1 MTHFKKPSLY
11 KDVPYTATNSSTMS
25 NGEVKRWY
33 VYSSEDGALY
43 AVSKNQRGF
52 VPDASTIEV
61 MPVEDHE
68 RIVAEKDAEIARL
81 IQEVANRN
89 QYKLNQ
95 EALDNVHKVYE
106 EQLAEARQLISSL
119 LSGVE
124 FYSSGEFPWSSD
136 SEHDNGS
143 FADYILEQNKDV
155 LKNFGKTI

>member
-1 MTHFKKPSLY
+1 
-11 KDVPYTATNSSTMS
+11 MS
-25 NGEVKRWY
+25 NVIKWNSLPAIEQETLNFPNTEWVR
-33 VYSSEDGALY
+33 
-43 AVSKNQRGF
+43 
-52 VPDASTIEV
+52 AS
-61 MPVEDHE
+61 DHE

-124 FYSSGEFPWSSD
+124 FYSSNPEY
-136 SEHDNGS
+136 DNGS
-143 FADYILEQNKDV
+143 FADHILEQNEEI
-155 LKNFGKTI
+155 LKIFGRTI

>member
-1 MTHFKKPSLY
+1 
-11 KDVPYTATNSSTMS
+11 MS
-25 NGEVKRWY
+25 NGEVKRFI
-33 VYSSEDGALY
+33 ALIE
-43 AVSKNQRGF
+43 NQTFAYDDERATC
-52 VPDASTIEV
+52 VLASDFDRLIK
-61 MPVEDHE
+61 
-68 RIVAEKDAEIARL
+68 EKDAEIARL

-136 SEHDNGS
+136 SEGDSGS
-143 FADYILEQNKDV
+143 FADDILDQNKEV
-155 LKNFGKTI
+155 LKNFERTI

>member
-1 MTHFKKPSLY
+1 
-11 KDVPYTATNSSTMS
+11 MS
-25 NGEVKRWY
+25 NGEVKRFI
-33 VYSSEDGALY
+33 ALIE
-43 AVSKNQRGF
+43 NQTFAYDDERATC
-52 VPDASTIEV
+52 VLASDFDRLIK
-61 MPVEDHE
+61 
-68 RIVAEKDAEIARL
+68 EKDAEIARL

-136 SEHDNGS
+136 SEGDSGS
-143 FADYILEQNKDV
+143 FADYILDQNKEV
-155 LKNFGKTI
+155 LKNFGRTI